1 MTTASLLGPHDPP
14 PFETLNE
21 RGTSRA
27 LVVCDHASC
36 RIPAALDTLGVNEL
50 ERTEHIGWDL
60 GAGAVARRLSALLDA
75 PAVLA
80 GYSRLV
86 IDCNRPVGAPDRI
99 PAVSDSVPVP
109 GNTGLDQAA
118 VDARI
123 AAIFTPYHDAIA
135 AALNRMSTAGLLPVL
150 VAVHSFTPQLAGG
163 DPRPWEIGVCWDKD
177 QRMSAPLIERLRA
190 DGLEVGA
197 NAPYDFG
204 VLTDYTV
211 PVHAES
217 RGLPSLLIE
226 IRNDEIR
233 AAAAVETWAVRL
245 AGHIRALL
253 ELPETQRLERV
264 AV

>member
-1 MTTASLLGPHDPP
+1 MIVPLLGPGDPP

-36 RIPAALDTLGVNEL
+36 RIPDALGTLGVSEV

-60 GAGAVARRLSALLDA
+60 GAGAVARRLSSLLNA

-86 IDCNRPVGAPDRI
+86 VDCNRPAAAPDRI
-99 PAVSDSVPVP
+99 PSVSDTVPVP
-109 GNTGLDQAA
+109 GNAGLDQAE

-123 AAIFTPYHDAIA
+123 AEIFTPYHDAIA
-135 AALNRMSTAGLLPVL
+135 AALDRMTASGSLPVL
-150 VAVHSFTPQLAGG
+150 VAVHSFTPQLVGG
-163 DPRPWEIGVCWDKD
+163 DPRPWEIGICWDKD
-177 QRMSAPLIERLRA
+177 RRLATPLIERLRA
-190 DGLEVGA
+190 DGLLVGA
-197 NAPYDFG
+197 NEPYDFG

-211 PVHAES
+211 PVHAEA

-226 IRNDEIR
+226 IRNSEIR
-233 AAAAVETWAVRL
+233 SAKAVETWAQRL

-253 ELPETQRLERV
+253 DLPESQRLERV
-264 AV
+264 AG

>member
-1 MTTASLLGPHDPP
+1 MTVPLLGPGDPP
-14 PFETLNE
+14 PFETLNQ

-36 RIPAALDTLGVNEL
+36 RIPAALGTLGVSEV

-60 GAGAVARRLSALLDA
+60 GAGAVARRLASLLDA

-86 IDCNRPVGAPDRI
+86 IDCNRPAAAPDRI
-99 PAVSDSVPVP
+99 PAVSDTVPVP
-109 GNTGLDQAA
+109 GNAGIDQAE

-123 AAIFTPYHDAIA
+123 AEIFTPYHDAIA
-135 AALNRMSTAGLLPVL
+135 AALDRMTASGLLPVL
-150 VAVHSFTPQLAGG
+150 VAVHSFTPQLVGG
-163 DPRPWEIGVCWDKD
+163 DPRPWEIGICWDKD
-177 QRMSAPLIERLRA
+177 RRLADPLIERLRA
-190 DGLEVGA
+190 DGLLVGA
-197 NAPYDFG
+197 NEPYDFG

-211 PVHAES
+211 PAHAEG

-226 IRNDEIR
+226 IRNSEIR
-233 AAAAVETWAVRL
+233 SATAVETWAVRL

-253 ELPETQRLERV
+253 ELPESQGLERV
-264 AV
+264 AG